1 MIFYMVEMFSKDFF
15 RVRSWGTPLGVC
27 ELWIVGAK
35 SFIREGSPKVGV
47 PENPVISRG
56 PVTSVIGGLLWT
68 P

>member
-1 MIFYMVEMFSKDFF
+1 MVEMFRKDFF
-15 RVRSWGTPLGVC
+15 RVRSRGTPLGVC
-27 ELWIVGAK
+27 ELWIVGGQVVYTG
-35 SFIREGSPKVGV
+35 GSPKVGT